1 MRRTLMKS
9 SPRRPIYDWTAAS
22 AVRPEDLVKSSD
34 RTVQRL
40 LGLIVQAS
48 GAVGNA
54 LILSENLLSPPP
66 APPGAEVHSDSRHAS
81 SRRVA

>member
-1 MRRTLMKS
+1 MKS
-9 SPRRPIYDWTAAS
+9 SPRRPIYDWTAVS
-22 AVRPEDLVKSSD
+22 AAGPEDLLKSSD
-34 RTVQRL
+34 KTVQRL

-54 LILSENLLSPPP
+54 LILSENLLSPQ
-66 APPGAEVHSDSRHAS
+66 PPGAEVHSNGRHAS